1 MVNIIDR
8 FATYLRVERGCTE
21 NTCTS
26 YVHDIRRFIEFI
38 NRRHKSWDSVDLN
51 TVSSYITYLRRRGYL
66 NSSISRTVAAI
77 KSFYRFLVIE
87 KHLDTSPVELLE
99 YPKRELKLP
108 NVLTQDEISR
118 IVEAADS
125 YTPLGIRDRAM
136 LELLYSTGMRISELI
151 NLKLTDVF
159 LDEAFLRITGKGG
172 KERYVPI
179 GKLAMDWLTIY
190 LERGRPYLKQH
201 HDSGYLFINRNGDK
215 LTRMGVWKIVQKYA
229 KRAGIK
235 KPVTPHTFRH
245 SFATHMLEGGADLR
259 VVQELLG
266 HASIRTTEVY
276 THISQ
281 EKLKEAVRLYHPRG

>member
-1 MVNIIDR
+1 MVDIIDR
-8 FATYLRVERGCTE
+8 FAAYLRVERGCAE

-26 YVHDIRRFIEFI
+26 YVHDIRRFVEFM
-38 NRRHKSWDSVDLN
+38 NRRRISWDSVDLN
-51 TVSSYITYLRRRGYL
+51 TVNSYITYLRRKGYL

-87 KHLDTSPVELLE
+87 KYLDTSPVELLE
-99 YPKRELKLP
+99 YPKKELKLP
-108 NVLTQDEISR
+108 NVLTQDEIFR
-118 IVEAADS
+118 IIEAADS

-151 NLKLTDVF
+151 SLKLADVF
-159 LDEAFLRITGKGG
+159 LDEAFLRIIGKGG

-229 KRAGIK
+229 NRAGIK

-266 HASIRTTEVY
+266 HASIKTTEVY

>member
-1 MVNIIDR
+1 MVDIIDR

-21 NTCTS
+21 NTCIS
-26 YVHDIRRFIEFI
+26 YVHDIRRFIEFM
-38 NRRHKSWDSVDLN
+38 NRRHKSWDKVDLN
-51 TVSSYITYLRRRGYL
+51 TISSYITYLRRKGYL

-87 KHLDTSPVELLE
+87 RYLDTSPVELLE

-201 HDSGYLFINRNGDK
+201 HDSGYLFINRSGDK

-229 KRAGIK
+229 NRAGIK